1 MWWWREQAKGRRTFA
16 YSNARANGG
25 THSRRGMR
33 PEPLLETAPLGLA
46 ECADGGL
53 SGEFICASTALEVRV
68 HLRAGRVA
76 WATDSRYPSRFARYL
91 QEHGSISSE
100 QLRDVLAECRRNQL
114 PLGATLVESG
124 VATVEQVRAA
134 LRHQISRALSEL
146 SRIGPNQGVFLERA
160 EGYQRYAPEFTF
172 ELSEFKTEV
181 RSLTPAPRS
190 DPAPAQRLL
199 ERVRR
204 SAGDVSWLEV
214 LAGHFVSAQEPA
226 GAGRRVPLDV
236 ASATLLDGAAL
247 VTLRTSRGTL
257 VGVSLQG
264 ERRSLWCR
272 VGIDRTFGTA
282 VSALC
287 DAAGFAAAEPPTSG
301 GSALGAEPWRLG
313 SVDTALSRTL
323 ADFVARAPDLE
334 ATLVIGLPGAEAV
347 CGVGQGGAAA
357 EWCED
362 VARRRAAVFRRA
374 ESLFPASAE
383 GAEPDL
389 RGFRHQVRALATAE
403 SQLWC
408 LGAELRPGSPASVW
422 IFLKRHASQGL
433 GWAYLTTLSRRLE
446 ALPELSTSAD

>member
-1 MWWWREQAKGRRTFA
+1 
-16 YSNARANGG
+16 
-25 THSRRGMR
+25 
-33 PEPLLETAPLGLA
+33 
-46 ECADGGL
+46 
-53 SGEFICASTALEVRV
+53 
-68 HLRAGRVA
+68 
-76 WATDSRYPSRFARYL
+76 
-91 QEHGSISSE
+91 
-100 QLRDVLAECRRNQL
+100 
-114 PLGATLVESG
+114 
-124 VATVEQVRAA
+124 
-134 LRHQISRALSEL
+134 LRHQISCALSEL
-146 SRIGPNQGVFLERA
+146 SRIGPNEGVFLERA

-181 RSLTPAPRS
+181 RSLAPAPRS

-199 ERVRR
+199 EQVRR
-204 SAGDVSWLEV
+204 SAGDVSWVEV
-214 LAGHFVSAQEPA
+214 LAGHLVSAQEPA

-264 ERRSLWCR
+264 ERSLWCR

-287 DAAGFAAAEPPTSG
+287 VAAGFAATEPPASG
-301 GSALGAEPWRLG
+301 GSALGAEPWSIG
-313 SVDTALSRTL
+313 SVDTGLSRTL

-334 ATLVIGLPGAEAV
+334 AALVIGLPGAEAV

-374 ESLFPASAE
+374 QSLFPASAD

-389 RGFRHQVRALATAE
+389 RGSRHQVRALATAE

-408 LGAELRPGSPASVW
+408 LGAELRPGSAASVW
-422 IFLKRHASQGL
+422 IFVERHASQGL

-446 ALPELSTSAD
+446 ALPELSPSAD